1 MQEWSAK
8 EALPLPDFRL
18 AIGPTPPPVPPQLPA
33 FVPPSTTVAA
43 GASSAA
49 SSSSGSGSAGGSGS
63 KFGPQGGLNG
73 PNDGTGPAAVNLE
86 ELGFLQPGGLKVAF
100 EGCDTKPGPGGVTTY
115 ILYAIQVTRGGGA
128 VHSAT
133 GAGADAAAV
142 SVGADAAERGG
153 VGTGSA
159 ASGVRTTLGS
169 FGERWFVHRRFSDFE
184 WLHERLQLVYHGCI
198 LPPLAPK
205 GLVFRQKEGSE
216 NKKRMRDLEAYLNR
230 ALRHPRFCASFE
242 LQAMAYA
249 SREALEEIK
258 IMCPAA
264 GQGLTTAQLGR
275 EFEGQLT
282 SQLGGN
288 IGSSLGREL
297 GSNLIVSGAAG
308 ACAAPMYGVLM
319 GAVVGTAM
327 GTAGSMAARAV
338 HEQKKRGEDGD
349 EIDGPDGQTLST
361 RFIARPINWVQHK
374 WSNWSSNVA
383 VKLGRTGAAPLKAL
397 TDSPYN
403 GPLEPPSAPGVS
415 YMAVASYREEEVFP
429 SIVKAMDAAEKLY
442 NVWEQRE
449 LESRHAVAD
458 LRRVTS
464 ALQVVHSA
472 QATGHAHLW
481 ARSEPPGIMGHALLR
496 RSAANTA
503 GGRVGADVANPFA
516 SVGAPG
522 GAVSSAVDGAGGGAE
537 TWRDA
542 VRHRPAEVSSVDSVD
557 VVGEWG
563 EEVGATDFGTDT
575 RTNRSDDAGVH
586 LQVPPMMQALPTPS
600 REVGFRNCIRA
611 IYFELAIV
619 VPTFHLPAQL

>member
-1 MQEWSAK
+1 M
-8 EALPLPDFRL
+8 
-18 AIGPTPPPVPPQLPA
+18 
-33 FVPPSTTVAA
+33 
-43 GASSAA
+43 
-49 SSSSGSGSAGGSGS
+49 
-63 KFGPQGGLNG
+63 
-73 PNDGTGPAAVNLE
+73 
-86 ELGFLQPGGLKVAF
+86 QPGGLKVAF

-115 ILYAIQVTRGGGA
+115 ILYAIEVTRMGGGA
-128 VHSAT
+128 MHTAT
-133 GAGADAAAV
+133 DAAVSAGAD
-142 SVGADAAERGG
+142 VGEHGG
-153 VGTGSA
+153 VDVGGGAITEGA
-159 ASGVRTTLGS
+159 

-216 NKKRMRDLEAYLNR
+216 NKKRMKDLEAYLNR

-242 LQAMAYA
+242 LQAMVYA

-319 GAVVGTAM
+319 GAMVGTAM

-383 VKLGRTGAAPLKAL
+383 VRLGRTGAAPLKAL

-415 YMAVASYREEEVFP
+415 YTAVASYREEEVFP
-429 SIVKAMDAAEKLY
+429 SIIKAMDAAEKLY
-442 NVWEQRE
+442 KVWEQRE

-464 ALQVVHSA
+464 ALQVVPTA

-481 ARSEPPGIMGHALLR
+481 ARSEPPGMLGQVLPRHA
-496 RSAANTA
+496 AANTA
-503 GGRVGADVANPFA
+503 PANPFA
-516 SVGAPG
+516 SVGTSVG
-522 GAVSSAVDGAGGGAE
+522 TGSSSDTGTANGAGGGAE
-537 TWRDA
+537 MRREA
-542 VRHRPAEVSSVDSVD
+542 ARHRPADDSSVEA
-557 VVGEWG
+557 VGEWG
-563 EEVGATDFGTDT
+563 EQVGAPDSRADC
-575 RTNRSDDAGVH
+575 SDDDASAH
-586 LQVPPMMQALPTPS
+586 LQVSPLPRTSPTPS
-600 REVGFRNCIRA
+600 TREVGMRH
-611 IYFELAIV
+611 V
-619 VPTFHLPAQL
+619 